1 MMNKICYIL
10 TVPVTVR
17 AFFIPQLKYL
27 SENGFDVSVI
37 CSSDDS
43 LQSEL
48 GEKIHF
54 IPVDMPRG
62 LSIFKSISVIRKLIK
77 IFKQES
83 FNFIQYSTPNAA
95 LYGAIAAKIC
105 RVKIRNY
112 HLMGFRYLGAKGILK
127 VILKFLEKITCR
139 LSSSIECVS
148 KSNLELGVE
157 EGIFAKNKATV
168 VWNGSTGG
176 IDLDRFS
183 IENRTEW
190 RNEIRNKLG
199 YSKNDFIYGFV
210 GRITKDKG
218 IDELLE
224 AFLNSA
230 HNAKL
235 LMVGEFE
242 NEQELNHD
250 LLSNAKS
257 NNQIKFVGAVND
269 VEKYFA
275 AIDMLVLPSYREGF
289 GNVVI
294 ESAAMGTP
302 AIVSD
307 IPGPRDAVIPN
318 KTAILVPPNNTMAL
332 ENIFST
338 VSKETIISLGKEAAD
353 FSKNNFDQNILN
365 KYILERKNYLLSN
378 IC

>member
-1 MMNKICYIL
+1 MHKICYIL

-37 CSSDDS
+37 CSSDNS

-127 VILKFLEKITCR
+127 VILKLLEKITCR

-242 NEQELNHD
+242 NEQKLNQE

-338 VSKETIISLGKEAAD
+338 VSKETIKSLGKEAAD

>member
-1 MMNKICYIL
+1 MNKICYIL

-127 VILKFLEKITCR
+127 TILKLLEKITCR

-148 KSNLELGVE
+148 KSNLELGVA

-210 GRITKDKG
+210 GRVTKDKG

-338 VSKETIISLGKEAAD
+338 VSKETIKSLGKEAAD

>member
-1 MMNKICYIL
+1 MNKICYIL

-338 VSKETIISLGKEAAD
+338 VSKETIKSLGKEAAD

>member
-1 MMNKICYIL
+1 MNKICYIL

-27 SENGFDVSVI
+27 SKNGFDVSVI

-127 VILKFLEKITCR
+127 TILKLLEKITCR

-148 KSNLELGVE
+148 KSNLELGVA

-318 KTAILVPPNNTMAL
+318 KTAILVPPNNTRAL
-332 ENIFST
+332 ENIFDT

>member
-1 MMNKICYIL
+1 MNKICYIL

-37 CSSDDS
+37 CSSDDT

-48 GEKIHF
+48 GKKIHF

-148 KSNLELGVE
+148 KSNLELGVA

-242 NEQELNHD
+242 NEQELNQE

-338 VSKETIISLGKEAAD
+338 VSKETIKSLGKEAAD

>member
-1 MMNKICYIL
+1 MNKICYIL

-27 SENGFDVSVI
+27 SKNGFDVSVI

-127 VILKFLEKITCR
+127 TILKLLEKITCR

-210 GRITKDKG
+210 GRVTKDKG

-242 NEQELNHD
+242 NEQELNQE

>member
-1 MMNKICYIL
+1 MNKICYIL

-127 VILKFLEKITCR
+127 VILKLLEKITCR

-242 NEQELNHD
+242 NEQELNQE

-338 VSKETIISLGKEAAD
+338 VSKETIKSLGKEAAD

>member
-1 MMNKICYIL
+1 MNKICYIL

-176 IDLDRFS
+176 IDLDRFN

-338 VSKETIISLGKEAAD
+338 VSKETIKSLGKEAAD

>member
-1 MMNKICYIL
+1 MNKICYIL

-48 GEKIHF
+48 GKKIHF

-148 KSNLELGVE
+148 KSNLELGVA

-318 KTAILVPPNNTMAL
+318 KTAILVPPNNTRAL
-332 ENIFST
+332 ENIFDT

-353 FSKNNFDQNILN
+353 LSKNNFDQNILN

>member
-1 MMNKICYIL
+1 MNKICYIL

-48 GEKIHF
+48 GKKIHF

>member
-1 MMNKICYIL
+1 MNKICYIL

-139 LSSSIECVS
+139 LSTSIECVS
-148 KSNLELGVE
+148 KSNLELGVA

-224 AFLNSA
+224 AFLNST

-338 VSKETIISLGKEAAD
+338 VSKETIKSLGKEAAD

>member
-1 MMNKICYIL
+1 MHKICYIL

>member
-1 MMNKICYIL
+1 MNKICYIL

-83 FNFIQYSTPNAA
+83 FSFIQYSTPNAA

-148 KSNLELGVE
+148 RSNLELGVA

-242 NEQELNHD
+242 NEQELNQE

-338 VSKETIISLGKEAAD
+338 VSKETIKSLGKEAAD

>member
-1 MMNKICYIL
+1 MNKICYIL

-148 KSNLELGVE
+148 RSNLELGVA

-338 VSKETIISLGKEAAD
+338 VSKETIKSLGKEAAD

>member
-1 MMNKICYIL
+1 MNKICYIL

-48 GEKIHF
+48 GKKIHF

-148 KSNLELGVE
+148 KSNLELGVA

-176 IDLDRFS
+176 IDLGRFS

-242 NEQELNHD
+242 NEQELNQE

-338 VSKETIISLGKEAAD
+338 VSKETIKSLGKEAAD

>member
-1 MMNKICYIL
+1 MNKICYIL

-148 KSNLELGVE
+148 KSNLELGVA

-176 IDLDRFS
+176 IDLGRFS

-242 NEQELNHD
+242 NEQELNQE

-338 VSKETIISLGKEAAD
+338 VSKETIKSLGKEAAD

>member
-1 MMNKICYIL
+1 MNKICYIL

-48 GEKIHF
+48 GKKIHF

-127 VILKFLEKITCR
+127 TILKLLEKITCR

-242 NEQELNHD
+242 NEQELNQE

>member
-1 MMNKICYIL
+1 MNKICYIL

-127 VILKFLEKITCR
+127 VILKLLEKITCR

-210 GRITKDKG
+210 GRVTKDKG

-242 NEQELNHD
+242 NEQELNQE

-338 VSKETIISLGKEAAD
+338 VSKETIKSLGKEAAD

>member
-1 MMNKICYIL
+1 MNKICYIL

-62 LSIFKSISVIRKLIK
+62 LSIFKSILVIRKLIK

-105 RVKIRNY
+105 RVKISNY

-139 LSSSIECVS
+139 LSTSIECVS

-224 AFLNSA
+224 AFLNST

-338 VSKETIISLGKEAAD
+338 VSKETIKSLGKEAAD

-365 KYILERKNYLLSN
+365 KYILERKNDLLSN

>member
-1 MMNKICYIL
+1 MNKICYIL

-148 KSNLELGVE
+148 KSNLELGVA

-210 GRITKDKG
+210 GRVTKDKG

-338 VSKETIISLGKEAAD
+338 VSKETIKSLGKEAAD

>member
-1 MMNKICYIL
+1 MMHKICYIL

>member
-338 VSKETIISLGKEAAD
+338 VSKETIKSLGKEAAD

>member
-1 MMNKICYIL
+1 MNKICYIL
-10 TVPVTVR
+10 TGPVTVR

-338 VSKETIISLGKEAAD
+338 VSKETIKSLGKEAAD

>member
-1 MMNKICYIL
+1 MNKICYIL

-127 VILKFLEKITCR
+127 TILKLLEKITCR

-148 KSNLELGVE
+148 KSNLELGVA

-210 GRITKDKG
+210 GRVTKDKG

>member
-1 MMNKICYIL
+1 MNKICYIL

-112 HLMGFRYLGAKGILK
+112 HLMGFRYLGAKEILK

-148 KSNLELGVE
+148 RSNLELGVA

-338 VSKETIISLGKEAAD
+338 VSKETIKSLGKEAAD

>member
-1 MMNKICYIL
+1 MNKICYIL

-48 GEKIHF
+48 GKKIHF

-148 KSNLELGVE
+148 KSNLELGVA

-338 VSKETIISLGKEAAD
+338 VSKETIKSLGKEAAD

>member
-1 MMNKICYIL
+1 MHKICYIL

-127 VILKFLEKITCR
+127 VILKLLEKITCR

-242 NEQELNHD
+242 NEQELNQE

-338 VSKETIISLGKEAAD
+338 VSKETIKSLGKEAAD

>member
-127 VILKFLEKITCR
+127 TILKLLEKITCR

-148 KSNLELGVE
+148 KSNLELGVA

-210 GRITKDKG
+210 GRVTKDKG

>member
-1 MMNKICYIL
+1 MNKICYIL

>member
-1 MMNKICYIL
+1 MNKICYIL

-127 VILKFLEKITCR
+127 TILKLLEKITCR

-148 KSNLELGVE
+148 KSNLELGVA

-199 YSKNDFIYGFV
+199 YSTNDFIYGFV

-224 AFLNSA
+224 AFLNST

-242 NEQELNHD
+242 NEQELNQE

-338 VSKETIISLGKEAAD
+338 VSKETIKSLGKEAAD

>member
-1 MMNKICYIL
+1 MNKICYIL

-148 KSNLELGVE
+148 KSNLELGVA

-176 IDLDRFS
+176 IDLGRFS

-338 VSKETIISLGKEAAD
+338 VSKETIKSLGKEAAD

>member
-1 MMNKICYIL
+1 MHKICYIL

-210 GRITKDKG
+210 GRVTKDKG

-338 VSKETIISLGKEAAD
+338 VSKETIKSLGKEAAD

>member
-1 MMNKICYIL
+1 MNKMCYIL

-27 SENGFDVSVI
+27 SKNGFDVSVI

>member
-1 MMNKICYIL
+1 MNKICYIL

-43 LQSEL
+43 LLSEL